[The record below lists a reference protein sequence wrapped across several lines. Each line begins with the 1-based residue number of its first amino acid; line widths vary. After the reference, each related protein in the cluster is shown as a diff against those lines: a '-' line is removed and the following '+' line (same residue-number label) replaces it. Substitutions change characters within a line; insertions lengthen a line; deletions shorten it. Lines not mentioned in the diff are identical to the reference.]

1 MTEMMSGLNRVFEWV
16 MRLSV
21 INILWVLFNIPICYL
36 LLSLLLADDLSVAF
50 TIILTIAV
58 LSPFLFFPATTA
70 MFGVA
75 RKWVMGETD
84 VPLVKSY
91 WGFYKENYVRSLCGG
106 IFFTLLWIIWG
117 FDFYYFSQVN
127 VLISS
132 LFLAG
137 GLFLILFTLSFFSNT
152 VHSELT
158 FVTSIKNSFFLSLVY
173 PITNILMLIG
183 VGVILYISLT
193 MFTFLLPFFTGTLI
207 ALISF
212 TGYYQKMNKILT
224 NKKVNSEEKQAE
236 L

>member
-58 LSPFLFFPATTA
+58 LSPFLFFPATSA
-70 MFGVA
+70 MFAVA

-84 VPLVKSY
+84 VPLIKSY

-127 VLISS
+127 VFISS

-152 VHSELT
+152 VHTELK

-212 TGYYQKMNKILT
+212 TGYYQKMNKILA
-224 NKKVNSEEKQAE
+224 NKKVNPEEKQVE
-236 L
+236 V

>member
-70 MFGVA
+70 MFGVV

-106 IFFTLLWIIWG
+106 IVFTLLWIIWG

-127 VLISS
+127 VFISS
-132 LFLAG
+132 LFLAA

-183 VGVILYISLT
+183 VAVILYISLT

-212 TGYYQKMNKILT
+212 TGYYQKMNKILA
-224 NKKVNSEEKQAE
+224 NKKVNPEEKQAE